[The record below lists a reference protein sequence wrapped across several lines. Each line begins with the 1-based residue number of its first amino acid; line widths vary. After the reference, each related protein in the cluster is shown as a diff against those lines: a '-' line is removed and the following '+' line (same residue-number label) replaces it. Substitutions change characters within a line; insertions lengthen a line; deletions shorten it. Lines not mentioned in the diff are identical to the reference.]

1 MPTIFTHAAVP
12 ILLGSGAGK
21 ERVSWRLIVAASVA
35 AISPD
40 LDTLGFRFGV
50 AYASPVGHRGAVHS
64 LLFGLLMALMAAVF
78 HQRLRTSATQAFTVV
93 GLAALSH
100 PLLDILTDGGRGIAL
115 FWPFRDQRYFFH
127 WRPIQVSPI
136 GTGFFSARGWPVVE
150 SELLW
155 VWLPTGLIALI
166 LFWLR
171 RHHDARQTPH

>member
-40 LDTLGFRFGV
+40 LDTLGFRFGI
-50 AYASPVGHRGAVHS
+50 AYASPFGHRGAMHS
-64 LLFGLLMALMAAVF
+64 LLFGVLMALMAAVF
-78 HQRLRTSATQAFTVV
+78 HQRLRTSAIQAFTVV

-100 PLLDILTDGGRGIAL
+100 PLLDMLTDGGLGIAL
-115 FWPFRDQRYFFH
+115 FWPFSDQRSFFH

-155 VWLPTGLIALI
+155 VWLPTCLIALI
-166 LFWLR
+166 LYGLR
-171 RHHDARQTPH
+171 RHRVARQTSR